1 MRLHSEKRTDREKPR
16 PQSRSDHSAPQGASR
31 GDLFR
36 LPPTSSMLSG
46 GGWTQGQAC
55 CPHSTP
61 ACPRGHTPRVSAS
74 DPEAPDSEPT
84 GQACEGPRALE
95 TTRDGECGF
104 TRALCLAQLH
114 PELAPGGRSEHLRV
128 PETGSFVHSN
138 ISVYLNLWKCEC
150 LISVSPS
157 KRNSGRSPEK
167 GEKKTAKK
175 TQNLNQLSL

>member
-16 PQSRSDHSAPQGASR
+16 PQSRSDRSAPQGASR

-114 PELAPGGRSEHLRV
+114 PELAPVSRSFLPVPSPLCWEEGFPQLVLRSSVKEGPGPGLRPWRHLPR
-128 PETGSFVHSN
+128 
-138 ISVYLNLWKCEC
+138 
-150 LISVSPS
+150 
-157 KRNSGRSPEK
+157 
-167 GEKKTAKK
+167 
-175 TQNLNQLSL
+175 